1 MSNGKG
7 NPRTNYNISVHGAEV
22 IRDTIKKN
30 FKSDIYPD
38 FKNEYISVSFDPA
51 TDLDPKSIHFWVGKS
66 DEKEIPDTEVLLGI
80 WDHGY
85 QLYSMDGLL
94 MNGMNF
100 VKESIDRPK
109 RYLGKKS
116 SMASFKECVDSFKE
130 SIDRPERYLGKKGD
144 LLDAF
149 EGYIL
154 NHDEMVGAYKFNI
167 IKYVTR
173 FVEKNGIEDLDKAEV
188 YIKRLK
194 KFLKEEEA

>member
-7 NPRTNYNISVHGAEV
+7 NPRTNYNISIHGAEV

-30 FKSDIYPD
+30 FKRDIFPD
-38 FKNEYISVSFDPA
+38 LKNEYISVSFDPS
-51 TDLDPKSIHFWVGKS
+51 TDMDPKNIHFWVGKS
-66 DEKEIPDTEVLLGI
+66 GEKEIPDTEVLLGI
-80 WDHGY
+80 WDHGH

-94 MNGMNF
+94 MSGMNF
-100 VKESIDRPK
+100 
-109 RYLGKKS
+109 
-116 SMASFKECVDSFKE
+116 AKE

-173 FVEKNGIEDLDKAEV
+173 FVEKNGIEDLDKAGV

>member
-1 MSNGKG
+1 MKSRDAKLTYLKEVVKSNL
-7 NPRTNYNISVHGAEV
+7 T
-22 IRDTIKKN
+22 
-30 FKSDIYPD
+30 SDPMGRYD
-38 FKNEYISVSFDPA
+38 Y
-51 TDLDPKSIHFWVGKS
+51 
-66 DEKEIPDTEVLLGI
+66 I
-80 WDHGY
+80 WDPQHEQVMGFKTCQNQTNVSETMLRSNPKLKHIAFMNNCY
-85 QLYSMDGLL
+85 FMAFDSSLMLDGVHDPWAWT
-94 MNGMNF
+94 G
-100 VKESIDRPK
+100 VKKPSLNNCLTTTISHDDRKP
-109 RYLGKKS
+109 
-116 SMASFKECVDSFKE
+116 E

-194 KFLKEEEA
+194 KFLQEEDK